1 LCLDGV
7 TSLHRQS
14 ERMATPDDPQAL
26 QHLLDQLPGSVEPLD
41 VVMLDGFL
49 CAVLLR
55 ERPLPAQ
62 SWLPFVF
69 DIEGRPAPGSDLRSR
84 LRAALLS
91 RRDALARA
99 IAAREWFDPWVFEL
113 RGAERAADAVL
124 PWAAG
129 FALAD
134 ERFEVGNRRDPAARR
149 ALAQVYQFLDRDD
162 WPAAR
167 LLDAEIGELEPPT
180 ALADAVEDLV
190 SAVLLLADA
199 VGLPQRGG
207 RSAGD

>member
-1 LCLDGV
+1 
-7 TSLHRQS
+7 
-14 ERMATPDDPQAL
+14 
-26 QHLLDQLPGSVEPLD
+26 
-41 VVMLDGFL
+41 
-49 CAVLLR
+49 
-55 ERPLPAQ
+55 
-62 SWLPFVF
+62 
-69 DIEGRPAPGSDLRSR
+69 
-84 LRAALLS
+84 
-91 RRDALARA
+91 
-99 IAAREWFDPWVFEL
+99 
-113 RGAERAADAVL
+113 VL

-149 ALAQVYQFLDRDD
+149 ALAQVYQFLDSDD

>member
-1 LCLDGV
+1 M
-7 TSLHRQS
+7 T
-14 ERMATPDDPQAL
+14 TPDDPQDL
-26 QHLLDQLPGSVEPLD
+26 QQLLDQLPGSVEPLD

-55 ERPLPAQ
+55 ERPLPVQ
-62 SWLPFVF
+62 RWLPFIL
-69 DIEGRPAPGSDLRSR
+69 DIEGRPAPASGLTSR
-84 LRAALLS
+84 LHSALLS
-91 RRDALARA
+91 RHDALAHA

-113 RGAERAADAVL
+113 RDAERAADAVL

-134 ERFEVGNRRDPAARR
+134 ERFVVGNRRDPAARR
-149 ALAQVYQFLDRDD
+149 ALAQVYQFLDGDD

-167 LLDAEIGELEPPT
+167 LLGSEIAELEPPT
-180 ALADAVEDLV
+180 ELAEAVEELV

-199 VGLPQRGG
+199 VAAPQHRSRTGG
-207 RSAGD
+207 D